1 MATEMELYTKDRGSV
16 PEESTPLAI
25 YPLDRN
31 LLPMEIKEALIN
43 SISPKEAKEFA

>member
-1 MATEMELYTKDRGSV
+1 MATEMESYTKDKGSV

-31 LLPMEIKEALIN
+31 PLPMGFKEALIN
-43 SISPKEAKEFA
+43 SISPEEAKEFA